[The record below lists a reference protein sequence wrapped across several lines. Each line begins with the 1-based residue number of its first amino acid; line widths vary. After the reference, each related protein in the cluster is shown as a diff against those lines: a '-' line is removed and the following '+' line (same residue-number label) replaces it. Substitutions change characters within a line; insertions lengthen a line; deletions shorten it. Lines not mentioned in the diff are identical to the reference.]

1 MEGRRQAPAA
11 PPETNT
17 YLTYLNVRVL
27 YGMGV
32 TFDQLFHLPQVGL
45 LNLLE
50 LLLAGTCDTQH
61 GDTRETA
68 LPWKPAKW
76 PFATRVFFQG
86 VLPPLADPLL
96 LLNPIET
103 PGEALADGFF

>member
-68 LPWKPAKW
+68 LPWKPAKS

-86 VLPPLADPLL
+86 VLPPLADPV
-96 LLNPIET
+96 
-103 PGEALADGFF
+103 AVKSY